1 MVTIYVVII
10 NSIIIMIMITTM
22 MMAMIMTTTVTV
34 TMTMTTTVTV
44 TMIMIMIMIMTIIV
58 IMVMIT
64 NVKLMKTMMMITT
77 MTTTRIIA
85 TIHKA
90 FSRGHDELGMCGTSP
105 QQVMKLDALS
115 AWTIVEGAV
124 RLANLCRDGC
134 VASQSCLSCD
144 KCLLVRV

>member
-1 MVTIYVVII
+1 
-10 NSIIIMIMITTM
+10 MIMITTM
-22 MMAMIMTTTVTV
+22 MMAMIMTTTVT
-34 TMTMTTTVTV
+34 MTMTTTVTV
-44 TMIMIMIMIMTIIV
+44 TMIMIMIMTIIV

-77 MTTTRIIA
+77 MITIRIIA